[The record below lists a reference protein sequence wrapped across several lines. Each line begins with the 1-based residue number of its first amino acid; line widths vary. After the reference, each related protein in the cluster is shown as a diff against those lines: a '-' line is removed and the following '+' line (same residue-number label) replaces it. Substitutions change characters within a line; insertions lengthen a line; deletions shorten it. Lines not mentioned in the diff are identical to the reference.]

1 MAESGQR
8 EAAAAYIVRSM
19 TNTSIQRLTWSNLAA
34 QSAEQLSLAA
44 VPMVAVLTLGAGAA
58 QTGLLSAA
66 QTLPFLL
73 LSIPAGLLA
82 DRSSRR
88 GLLIAAEALRAAS
101 LLALV
106 LLAFA
111 GQLSIAWLAVLGFIG
126 ATGTVAFSVAAPS
139 LVPALVER
147 ADLPAANAR
156 LEIARSTA
164 FAAGPALAGA
174 LVGWAGGPPAFV
186 LALVLSSVAVVW
198 LRGLPE
204 PARPALPPRHVLH
217 ELREGAQL
225 IWQHDLLRPI
235 MWTAVAWNLSWFVLQ
250 AAYVPYAVSLIGLNA
265 AAIGSTL
272 ATYGIGLVVGAVL
285 ATRLMRLMNFGTAV
299 IVGPLFSVAAG
310 LVMVATLWW
319 PSAWLAGA
327 SFFLF
332 GAGPALWVVTS
343 TTLRQTVTP
352 AAMLGRVSAL
362 FLTVNAGSRPLG
374 AALGAGIASA
384 VGGSAGLKAC
394 IVVMA
399 AGFAVQALIIVCS
412 PLLRLSRLPEAVA

>member
-1 MAESGQR
+1 MSKSNSAF
-8 EAAAAYIVRSM
+8 
-19 TNTSIQRLTWSNLAA
+19 TRLAWSNLAA
-34 QSAEQLSLAA
+34 QSAEQISLAA
-44 VPMVAVLTLGAGAA
+44 VPMVAVLTLGAGAT
-58 QTGLLSAA
+58 QNGLLSAA

-82 DRSSRR
+82 DRRSRR
-88 GLLIAAEALRAAS
+88 RLLVAAEALRAAS

-111 GQLSIAWLAVLGFIG
+111 GQLSLVALGVLGFIG

-139 LVPALVER
+139 LVPALVPRE
-147 ADLPAANAR
+147 DLPRANAQ

-164 FAAGPALAGA
+164 YAAGPALAGA
-174 LVGWAGGPPAFV
+174 LVGWAGGPPAFAF
-186 LALVLSSVAVVW
+186 ALLLSSLAVFM

-217 ELREGAQL
+217 ELREGAAL
-225 IWQHDLLRPI
+225 IWRHELLRPI
-235 MWTAVAWNLSWFVLQ
+235 MWTAVIWNIAWFMLQ
-250 AAYVPYAVSLIGLNA
+250 AAYVPYAVALLGLNA
-265 AAIGSTL
+265 ASIGSTL
-272 ATYGIGLVVGAVL
+272 ATYGAGLVVGALL
-285 ATRLMRLMNFGTAV
+285 ATRVMRRMDFGTAV
-299 IVGPLFSVAAG
+299 IVGPLFSAAAG
-310 LVMVATLWW
+310 LVMVATFWW

-352 AAMLGRVSAL
+352 SAMLGRVSAL
-362 FLTVNAGSRPLG
+362 FLTVNAGSRPVG
-374 AALGAGIASA
+374 AALGAGLAA
-384 VGGSAGLKAC
+384 LVGGNNGLKAC

-399 AGFAVQALIIVCS
+399 LGFAWQALIIVFS
-412 PLLRLSRLPEAVA
+412 PLWRLRALPAAVA

>member
-1 MAESGQR
+1 
-8 EAAAAYIVRSM
+8 M
-19 TNTSIQRLTWSNLAA
+19 TNAAFTRLAWSNLAA
-34 QSAEQLSLAA
+34 QSAEQVSLAA
-44 VPMVAVLTLGAGAA
+44 VPMVAVLTLGAGAT

-82 DRSSRR
+82 DRRSRR
-88 GLLIAAEALRAAS
+88 RLLVAAEALRAAS

-106 LLAFA
+106 MLAFA
-111 GQLSIAWLAVLGFIG
+111 GMLSIAWLALLGFIG
-126 ATGTVAFSVAAPS
+126 AAGTVAFSVAAPS
-139 LVPALVER
+139 LVPSLVPRE
-147 ADLPAANAR
+147 DLPRANAR
-156 LEIARSTA
+156 LEAARSIA

-186 LALVLSSVAVVW
+186 LALVLSSGAVLL

-204 PARPALPPRHVLH
+204 PARPALPARHVLH

-225 IWQHDLLRPI
+225 IWHHELLRPI

-250 AAYVPYAVSLIGLNA
+250 AAYVPYAVNLIGLNA
-265 AAIGSTL
+265 AGVGSTL
-272 ATYGIGLVVGAVL
+272 ATYGAGMVVGA
-285 ATRLMRLMNFGTAV
+285 AFASRLMRALRFGMAV
-299 IVGPLFSVAAG
+299 IIGPLFSVAAG
-310 LVMVATLWW
+310 CVMVATLWW

-332 GAGPALWVVTS
+332 GAGPVMWVVSS

-352 AAMLGRVSAL
+352 PAMLGRVSAL

-374 AALGAGIASA
+374 AALGAGIAA
-384 VGGSAGLKAC
+384 LVGGDGGLRAC

-399 AGFAVQALIIVCS
+399 LGFAVQALIIVCS
-412 PLLRLSRLPEAVA
+412 PMRRLRDLPPAIT